1 MGAFINPLTD
11 WGFKRIFGDKD
22 LLINFLNS
30 LLDGERVITD
40 LRYMNNERESEQLEQ
55 RKVVYDLYCK
65 TETGEHIIV
74 EMQNRWQEF
83 FKDRALFYSAKSI
96 VEQGQTGKKWGLQLT
111 PVYGVFFLN
120 FLLDKDDFGYFCKD
134 VSLIDKRT
142 GKVFNEKLRH
152 FYIELPRFVKS
163 EHHCD
168 NFLEYW
174 IYNLVNMDKLERIS
188 FKDQDAIFGR
198 LEQVASQANLSPE
211 ERQRYETEWKIYND
225 YFNTIESAEKR
236 AKEKGLSEGRAEGH
250 AEGRAEGLA
259 EGLAEGYAEGE
270 RRKNLENA
278 RKFKLL
284 GVSTDIIMEATG
296 LSLDEIEQL

>member
-30 LLDGERVITD
+30 LLNGERVITD

-55 RKVVYDLYCK
+55 RKVVYDLYCE

-96 VEQGQTGKKWGLQLT
+96 VEQGKTGRKWKFKLT

-120 FLLDKDDFGYFCKD
+120 FLLEGDESDYFCRD
-134 VSLIDKRT
+134 VSLIDKNT
-142 GKVFNEKLRH
+142 GKVFNKKLRH

-163 EHHCD
+163 ENHCD
-168 NFLEYW
+168 NFFEYW

-188 FKDQDAIFGR
+188 FKDQDAIFTR
-198 LEQVASQANLSPE
+198 LEQIASQANLSPE

-236 AKEKGLSEGRAEGH
+236 AREEALARGLEEGIAKGLAK
-250 AEGRAEGLA
+250 GL
-259 EGLAEGYAEGE
+259 EEGE
-270 RRKNLENA
+270 KKKNLENA
-278 RKFKLL
+278 RNFKML
-284 GVSTDIIMEATG
+284 GVSTDIIMKATG
-296 LSLDEIEQL
+296 LSQNEIEQL

>member
-30 LLDGERVITD
+30 LLEGERVITD
-40 LRYMNNERESEQLEQ
+40 LRYMNNEREGEQLEH
-55 RKVVYDLYCK
+55 RKVIYDLYCE
-65 TETGEHIIV
+65 TDTGEHIIV

-96 VEQGQTGKKWGLQLT
+96 VEQGRSGKKWGFQLT

-120 FLLDKDDFGYFCKD
+120 FLLDNDDSDYFCRD
-134 VSLIDKRT
+134 VSLIDKHT

-163 EHHCD
+163 ENHCD

-174 IYNLVNMDKLERIS
+174 IYNLVNMEKLEHIS
-188 FKDQDAIFGR
+188 FKDQDAIFTR
-198 LEQVASQANLSPE
+198 LEQIASQANLSPE
-211 ERQRYETEWKIYND
+211 ERQRYEDEWKIYND

-236 AKEKGLSEGRAEGH
+236 AQEIGEKK
-250 AEGRAEGLA
+250 
-259 EGLAEGYAEGE
+259 
-270 RRKNLENA
+270 KNLENA
-278 RKFKLL
+278 RNFKML
-284 GVSTDIIMEATG
+284 GVSTDIIMKATG
-296 LSLDEIEQL
+296 LSRNEIEQL